1 MTKLAFKYFWP
12 FTILFFFG
20 EFSLG
25 QANVCSN
32 AASIFYNGAFNIAF
46 SDKKGTDLDAAY
58 PSLRGKISDNQIWC
72 SYLATEDG
80 ELNFSANLPGRSI
93 QMVIFKEE
101 INDICG
107 EISSGLAEIERLQLE
122 PRETLGLSQDVEDG
136 KLYTLRIKEG
146 KKIHVVFFAA
156 DGVTDQLKLNWNFQ
170 PNRTGS
176 VDKKIIDFRED
187 DFTPS
192 IHIKLLD
199 KQTKREIIG
208 RLSIDG
214 YKKIAAQYIGSDFY
228 FSIGRKCKLS
238 LNAEVEGY
246 FFHDILVEVPGTQN
260 KEFIIELERATS
272 GKSIQLEEI
281 QFNRGTS
288 EITESSFPKLKRL
301 MDFLIL
307 NSDLEIEIQGHVH
320 AKGENKR
327 EYDKLSEARAKRVMI
342 YLIKNGIDKHR
353 LAIVGYGNTKPVFPD
368 ATFSHEEQANRRVEI
383 LVK

>member
-1 MTKLAFKYFWP
+1 M
-12 FTILFFFG
+12 
-20 EFSLG
+20 
-25 QANVCSN
+25 
-32 AASIFYNGAFNIAF
+32 
-46 SDKKGTDLDAAY
+46 
-58 PSLRGKISDNQIWC
+58 
-72 SYLATEDG
+72 
-80 ELNFSANLPGRSI
+80 
-93 QMVIFKEE
+93 
-101 INDICG
+101 
-107 EISSGLAEIERLQLE
+107 
-122 PRETLGLSQDVEDG
+122 
-136 KLYTLRIKEG
+136 
-146 KKIHVVFFAA
+146 
-156 DGVTDQLKLNWNFQ
+156 
-170 PNRTGS
+170 
-176 VDKKIIDFRED
+176 
-187 DFTPS
+187 
-192 IHIKLLD
+192 
-199 KQTKREIIG
+199 
-208 RLSIDG
+208 
-214 YKKIAAQYIGSDFY
+214 
-228 FSIGRKCKLS
+228 
-238 LNAEVEGY
+238 NAEVEGY

-353 LAIVGYGNTKPVFPD
+353 MEIVGYGNTKPVFPE